1 MKKIFNLKK
10 FYINI
15 LVIGLLLYAIF
26 VIISQQTKLNS
37 YADSQKYYS
46 DMIVEAKKE
55 QEDLNERKN
64 SVNSEEYIEQIARD
78 RLDMFL
84 PNERVYVDIGQ

>member
-15 LVIGLLLYAIF
+15 LVIGLLIYAIF
-26 VIISQQTKLNS
+26 VIISQQTKLNAYS
-37 YADSQKYYS
+37 ESQEYYS
-46 DMIVEAKKE
+46 DLIVEAKE
-55 QEDLNERKN
+55 RQEDLNERKN
-64 SVNSEEYIEQIARD
+64 NVNSEEYIEQIARD